1 MKIKQLSL
9 TEQAIEDRDYRDT
22 LVIEID
28 GNIEFQVHDGE
39 PEDACLSRDFNDC
52 YNITDLMKQAYE
64 AGKNDEDFEI
74 ICEEMEEL

>member
-39 PEDACLSRDFNDC
+39 P
-52 YNITDLMKQAYE
+52 
-64 AGKNDEDFEI
+64 
-74 ICEEMEEL
+74 